1 MLIILIAGY
10 KIIKLNFE
18 YFIARRVAIKSER
31 TFSKL
36 IVRIAIA
43 GVMLSLAVMMLS
55 VAIIKGFKTEIQDKV
70 RGYLGDVQITE
81 FDLNNSFEHSPFVL
95 DSKTNRDL
103 KNNSSIQYYYPF
115 ATKPA
120 ILSANNEIEGIN
132 FKGID
137 QSYNWDYIKGH
148 LISGTIIN
156 FADSAKAMQELL
168 ISNYTAN
175 RLKLNTGD
183 DFIMY
188 FVQDPPRKRK
198 FKIVGI
204 YDIGVEDIDKGFVL
218 GNLNIIK
225 RLNNWKPDQI
235 GGIEIKIKDFSQLNA
250 VSAGIFENLP
260 NHLRSFSIKE
270 NFPNIFTWLGL
281 LDVNTK
287 VLLVLMLI
295 VGVINMVTALLIM
308 ILERTNMIG
317 MLKAFGA
324 SNASIMKIFLYNAA
338 YLIGI
343 GLLLGNILG
352 LGLGF
357 LQQQT
362 HIFKLNQSS
371 YFLAYAPIEFHFSD
385 ILLLNVVTVVV
396 CLTVLT
402 IPSLLISKISPL
414 KAIRFK

>member
-1 MLIILIAGY
+1 M
-10 KIIKLNFE
+10 NFE
-18 YFIARRVAIKSER
+18 YFIARRIAVKSER

-36 IVRIAIA
+36 IVRIAII
-43 GVMLSLAVMMLS
+43 GVMLSLAVMILS

-70 RGYLGDVQITE
+70 RGYLGDVQITRY
-81 FDLNNSFEHSPFVL
+81 DLNNSFEHSPFVL
-95 DSKTNRDL
+95 DHETTTSL
-103 KNNSSIQYYYPF
+103 KQNPDVEYFYPF

-120 ILSANNEIEGIN
+120 ILSANDEIEGIN
-132 FKGID
+132 FKGVD
-137 QSYNWDYIKGH
+137 KSYNWDYIKKH
-148 LISGTIIN
+148 IISGTIID
-156 FADSAKAMQELL
+156 FSDSTAAMQELL

-175 RLKLNTGD
+175 RLKLKTGD

-188 FVQDPPRKRK
+188 FVQNQLRPRK

-204 YDIGVEDIDKGFVL
+204 YDIGVEDIDKSFVL

-225 RLNNWKPDQI
+225 RLNNWKPNEI
-235 GGIEIKIKDFSQLNA
+235 GGVEIRIKDFKKIRD

-260 NHLRSFSIKE
+260 QNLRSFSIKE

-287 VLLVLMLI
+287 VLLILMLI

-317 MLKAFGA
+317 MLKSFGA
-324 SNASIMKIFLYNAA
+324 SNWSIMQIFLYNAA

-343 GLLLGNILG
+343 GLLLGNVLG

-357 LQQQT
+357 FQQAT
-362 HIFKLNQSS
+362 HIFTLNQSS
-371 YFLAYAPIEFHFSD
+371 YFLSYAPIELHFID
-385 ILLLNVVTVVV
+385 VLALNVVTVVV
-396 CLTVLT
+396 CLTVLV
-402 IPSLLISKISPL
+402 IPSLLISKVSPL

>member
-1 MLIILIAGY
+1 M
-10 KIIKLNFE
+10 NFE
-18 YFIARRVAIKSER
+18 YFIAGRIAIKSER

-43 GVMLSLAVMMLS
+43 GVMLSLAVMILS
-55 VAIIKGFKTEIQDKV
+55 IAIIKGFKTEIQDKV
-70 RGYLGDVQITE
+70 RGYLGDVQITRY
-81 FDLNNSFEHSPFVL
+81 DLNNSFEHSPFVF
-95 DSKTNRDL
+95 DVETNKKL
-103 KNNSSIQYYYPF
+103 KKNPNIDYYYPF

-137 QSYNWDYIKGH
+137 KTYNWDYIKKH
-148 LISGTIIN
+148 IISGTIID
-156 FADSAKAMQELL
+156 FRDSTAAMQELL
-168 ISNYTAN
+168 ISSYTAN
-175 RLKLNTGD
+175 RLKLKTGD

-218 GNLNIIK
+218 GNLNIVK
-225 RLNNWKPDQI
+225 RLNNWKPNEI
-235 GGIEIKIKDFSQLNA
+235 GGVEIKIKDFTKLKTVA
-250 VSAGIFENLP
+250 DGIFDNLP
-260 NHLRSFSIKE
+260 STLRSYSIKE

-281 LDVNTK
+281 LDVNTR
-287 VLLVLMLI
+287 VLLILMLI

-324 SNASIMKIFLYNAA
+324 NNFSIMKIFLYNAA

-343 GLLLGNILG
+343 GLILGNILG

-357 LQQQT
+357 LQQST
-362 HIFKLNQSS
+362 HVFKLDQGS
-371 YFLAYAPIEFHFSD
+371 YFLAYAPIEFHFMD
-385 ILLLNVVTVVV
+385 VFLLNLVTVVV
-396 CLTVLT
+396 CLTVLI
-402 IPSLLISKISPL
+402 IPSLLISKVSPL

>member
-1 MLIILIAGY
+1 M
-10 KIIKLNFE
+10 NFE
-18 YFIARRVAIKSER
+18 YFIAGRIAVKSER

-43 GVMLSLAVMMLS
+43 GVMLSLAVMILS
-55 VAIIKGFKTEIQDKV
+55 IAIIKGFKTEIQDKV
-70 RGYLGDVQITE
+70 RGYLGDVQVTRY
-81 FDLNNSFEHSPFVL
+81 DLNNSFEHSPFVL
-95 DSKTNRDL
+95 DKATVNTL
-103 KNNSSIQYYYPF
+103 KQNPDVEYFYPF

-137 QSYNWDYIKGH
+137 KNYKWDYIKQH
-148 LISGTIIN
+148 IISGTIID
-156 FADSAKAMQELL
+156 FADSTAAMQELL

-175 RLKLNTGD
+175 RLKLKTGD

-188 FVQDPPRKRK
+188 FVQNQLRPRK

-225 RLNNWKPDQI
+225 RLNNWQPDEI
-235 GGIEIKIKDFSQLNA
+235 GGIEIRIKDFSKLKPIA
-250 VSAGIFENLP
+250 EGIYEKLP
-260 NHLRSFSIKE
+260 RNLRSYSIEE

-287 VLLVLMLI
+287 VLLILMLI

-317 MLKAFGA
+317 MLKSFGA
-324 SNASIMKIFLYNAA
+324 SNWSIMKIFLYNAA

-357 LQQQT
+357 FQQAT
-362 HIFKLNQSS
+362 HIFKLNQAS
-371 YFLAYAPIEFHFSD
+371 YFLAYAPIEFHFID
-385 ILLLNVVTVVV
+385 VLLLNIVTVVV
-396 CLTVLT
+396 CLTVLI
-402 IPSLLISKISPL
+402 IPSVLISNVSPL

>member
-1 MLIILIAGY
+1 M
-10 KIIKLNFE
+10 NFE
-18 YFIARRVAIKSER
+18 YFIAGRIAIKSER
-31 TFSKL
+31 PFSKL

-43 GVMLSLAVMMLS
+43 GVMLSLAVMILTI
-55 VAIIKGFKTEIQDKV
+55 AIIKGFKTEIQDKV
-70 RGYLGDVQITE
+70 RGYLGDVQITRY
-81 FDLNNSFEHSPFVL
+81 DLNNSFEHSPFVL
-95 DSKTNRDL
+95 DSETRKKLTNNPDVE
-103 KNNSSIQYYYPF
+103 YFYPF

-120 ILSANNEIEGIN
+120 ILSANDEIEGIN
-132 FKGID
+132 FKGVD
-137 QSYNWDYIKGH
+137 KTYNWDYIKQH
-148 LISGTIIN
+148 IISGTIID
-156 FADSAKAMQELL
+156 FSDSTAAMQELL
-168 ISNYTAN
+168 VSNYTAN
-175 RLKLNTGD
+175 RLKLKTGD

-188 FVQDPPRKRK
+188 FVQNQLRPRK

-204 YDIGVEDIDKGFVL
+204 YDIGVEDIDKSFVL

-235 GGIEIKIKDFSQLNA
+235 GGIEIRIKNFKAINK
-250 VSAGIFENLP
+250 VSADIFESLP
-260 NHLRSFSIKE
+260 QNLRSFSIIE

-281 LDVNTK
+281 LDVNTR
-287 VLLVLMLI
+287 VLLILMLI

-317 MLKAFGA
+317 MLKSFGA
-324 SNASIMKIFLYNAA
+324 SNWSIMRIFLYNAA

-357 LQQQT
+357 FQQAT

-371 YFLAYAPIEFHFSD
+371 YFLAYAPIEFHFLD
-385 ILLLNVVTVVV
+385 VLGLNV
-396 CLTVLT
+396 LTVLVCLIVLI
-402 IPSLLISKISPL
+402 IPSLLISKVSPL

>member
-1 MLIILIAGY
+1 M
-10 KIIKLNFE
+10 NFE
-18 YFIARRVAIKSER
+18 YFIAGRIAIKSER

-43 GVMLSLAVMMLS
+43 GVMLSLAVMILS
-55 VAIIKGFKTEIQDKV
+55 IAIIKGFKTEIQDKV
-70 RGYLGDVQITE
+70 RGYLGDVQITRY
-81 FDLNNSFEHSPFVL
+81 DLNNSFEHSPFTL
-95 DSKTNRDL
+95 DQETANLL
-103 KNNSSIQYYYPF
+103 KSNPNIKYFYPF

-132 FKGID
+132 FKGVD
-137 QSYNWDYIKGH
+137 KTYNWDYIKQH
-148 LISGTIIN
+148 IISGTIID
-156 FADSAKAMQELL
+156 FSDSTAAMQELL

-175 RLKLNTGD
+175 RLKLKTGD

-188 FVQDPPRKRK
+188 FVQNQLRPRK
-198 FKIVGI
+198 FKIVGV

-218 GNLNIIK
+218 GNLNIVK
-225 RLNNWKPDQI
+225 RLNNWKPNEI
-235 GGIEIKIKDFSQLNA
+235 GGVEIKIKDFSKLRII
-250 VSAGIFENLP
+250 SDDIFEKIPRN
-260 NHLRSFSIKE
+260 LRSYSIEE
-270 NFPNIFTWLGL
+270 NFPNIFTWLSL
-281 LDVNTK
+281 LDVNTR
-287 VLLVLMLI
+287 VLLILMLI

-324 SNASIMKIFLYNAA
+324 TNFSIMKIFLYNAA

-357 LQQQT
+357 FQQAT
-362 HIFKLNQSS
+362 HIFKLNQTS
-371 YFLAYAPIEFHFSD
+371 YFLAYAPIEIHFVD
-385 ILLLNVVTVVV
+385 VLLLNAVTVVV
-396 CLTVLT
+396 CLTVLI
-402 IPSLLISKISPL
+402 IPSLLISKVSPV

>member
-1 MLIILIAGY
+1 M
-10 KIIKLNFE
+10 NFE
-18 YFIARRVAIKSER
+18 YFIAGRIAIKSER

-43 GVMLSLAVMMLS
+43 GVMLSLAVMILS
-55 VAIIKGFKTEIQDKV
+55 IAIIKGFKTEIQDKV
-70 RGYLGDVQITE
+70 RGYLGDVQVTRY
-81 FDLNNSFEHSPFVL
+81 DLNNSFEHSPFVL
-95 DSKTNRDL
+95 DAETVRQL
-103 KNNSSIQYYYPF
+103 KKNQNIDFFYPF

-120 ILSANNEIEGIN
+120 IISANNEIEGIN

-137 QSYNWDYIKGH
+137 KTYRWDYIEKH
-148 LISGTIIN
+148 IISGTIIN
-156 FADSAKAMQELL
+156 FADSAAAMQELL
-168 ISNYTAN
+168 ISNYTAK
-175 RLKLNTGD
+175 RLKLKTGD

-188 FVQDPPRKRK
+188 FVQNQLRPRK

-225 RLNNWKPDQI
+225 RLNNWKPNEI
-235 GGIEIKIKDFSQLNA
+235 GGIEIRIKNFDRLKPVADDIYNQLPRN
-250 VSAGIFENLP
+250 
-260 NHLRSFSIKE
+260 LRSFSIKE

-281 LDVNTK
+281 LDVNTR
-287 VLLVLMLI
+287 VILILMLI

-324 SNASIMKIFLYNAA
+324 SNWSIMKVFLYNAA

-357 LQQQT
+357 FQQAT

-371 YFLAYAPIEFHFSD
+371 YFLAYAPIEFHFMD
-385 ILLLNVVTVVV
+385 VFLLNITTAVL
-396 CLTVLT
+396 CLLVLL
-402 IPSLLISKISPL
+402 IPSLLISKVSPL

>member
-1 MLIILIAGY
+1 MILSI
-10 KIIKLNFE
+10 
-18 YFIARRVAIKSER
+18 
-31 TFSKL
+31 
-36 IVRIAIA
+36 
-43 GVMLSLAVMMLS
+43 
-55 VAIIKGFKTEIQDKV
+55 AIIKGFKTEIQDKV
-70 RGYLGDVQITE
+70 RGYLGDVQVTRY
-81 FDLNNSFEHSPFVL
+81 DLNNSFEHSPFVL
-95 DSKTNRDL
+95 DKATVNTL
-103 KNNSSIQYYYPF
+103 KQNPDVEYFYPF

-137 QSYNWDYIKGH
+137 KNYKWDYIKQH
-148 LISGTIIN
+148 IISGTIID
-156 FADSAKAMQELL
+156 FADSTAAMQELL

-175 RLKLNTGD
+175 RLKLKTGD

-188 FVQDPPRKRK
+188 FVQNQLRPRK

-225 RLNNWKPDQI
+225 RLNNWQPDEI
-235 GGIEIKIKDFSQLNA
+235 GGIEIRIKDFSKLKPIA
-250 VSAGIFENLP
+250 EGIYEKLP
-260 NHLRSFSIKE
+260 RNLRSYSIEE

-287 VLLVLMLI
+287 VLLILMLI

-317 MLKAFGA
+317 MLKSFGA
-324 SNASIMKIFLYNAA
+324 SNWSIMKIFLYNAA

-357 LQQQT
+357 FQQAT
-362 HIFKLNQSS
+362 HIFKLNQAS
-371 YFLAYAPIEFHFSD
+371 YFLAYAPIEFHFID
-385 ILLLNVVTVVV
+385 VLLLNIVTVVV
-396 CLTVLT
+396 CLTVLI
-402 IPSLLISKISPL
+402 IPSVLISNVSPL